1 MMHRLLLLTICLLLA
16 AACSHHRSTVS
27 TTNHR
32 STVNATVDS
41 VRTNTA
47 THSASADCT
56 AFDTLAARAVKH
68 DTVQHALHGVVV
80 KRGDTLAWKLTAF
93 TVAAAEQRMKTVG
106 SKRLQASERTYEDEI
121 LRYLVAKSAV
131 TDTTDTQTVEHQPA
145 MSSGERLVLELLLIV
160 LSVAGLI
167 ILIGVINRKK

>member
-1 MMHRLLLLTICLLLA
+1 MMHRLLLLSLCLLLA

-32 STVNATVDS
+32 STVNATADS
-41 VRTNTA
+41 VRTTTT
-47 THSASADCT
+47 THSATADCT

-68 DTVQHALHGVVV
+68 DTVQHAVHGLVV

-93 TVAAAEQRMKTVG
+93 TVAAAEQRMQAEG

-131 TDTTDTQTVEHQPA
+131 TDTTDTQTVDHQP
-145 MSSGERLVLELLLIV
+145 SLKSGVR
-160 LSVAGLI
+160 AG
-167 ILIGVINRKK
+167 ILIGVIGTMIAVLIFFKIRQE